1 MSDNIFQSG
10 SLVGKASIPQVI
22 NGAGIRNIEQTST
35 SSEDDGINTITIT
48 STDGEQTTFNVKNGS
63 KGSVGPK
70 GEKGEKGDTGEQGP
84 QGSQGIQG
92 EQGPQGEKGEKGD
105 TGAAFTFDM
114 FTTEQLVSLKGEKG
128 DTGPQGPKGD
138 PGEGSVKTVNGVLPD
153 ENGNI
158 EVETG
163 MSVPKPL
170 TYDYMPEGYPSKVEE
185 TTTLIEEQTAS
196 FSSME
201 GFMTSVLPIDPDPSA
216 GQQLTVFW
224 DGVPYNV
231 TVMLLETYPAF
242 GNLGMAGI
250 GETTDEPFL
259 YMDQG
264 TGRELWATSD
274 TADSHTIKVISNKVI
289 YETIDE
295 NFIPKI
301 KCVSYETQNL
311 TDAEKEIARNNINA
325 LDKSVLIQIP
335 TNVVTASD
343 FETYYEKYK
352 ETGLPIIWNGQ
363 VINYIRLTGST
374 NGFKGYVIVTHGNCL
389 HVLREYEYNGEK
401 YVNLDRSQQLY
412 DDVHTDR
419 LRFKM
424 ASHEIY
430 KDFTLTMD
438 GSLSN
443 GDGVLMLWNQGVI
456 VNSSTEGSWKNFKL
470 TIDDDSSLNLIDMS
484 DSSKVTMARISDI
497 PTDDYINSLIDTK
510 LGAIENGT
518 Y

>member
-22 NGAGIRNIEQTST
+22 NGAGIRRIEQTST

-63 KGSVGPK
+63 KGS
-70 GEKGEKGDTGEQGP
+70 
-84 QGSQGIQG
+84 I
-92 EQGPQGEKGEKGD
+92 GPQGEKGEKGD
-105 TGAAFTFDM
+105 TGKQGPQGIQGIQGEKGDKGD
-114 FTTEQLVSLKGEKG
+114 QGIQGPQGIQGEKG

-153 ENGNI
+153 GNGNI

-201 GFMTSVLPIDPDPSA
+201 GLMVSVLPIDPDPSA
-216 GQQLTVFW
+216 DQQLTVFW
-224 DGVPYNV
+224 DGVLYNV
-231 TVMLLETYPAF
+231 TVMLINETCPAF
-242 GNLGMAGI
+242 GNLGMIGF
-250 GETTDEPFL
+250 GETTGEPFL

-264 TGRELWATSD
+264 TGDELWATSD

-301 KCVSYETQNL
+301 KYVSYETQNL

-335 TNVVTASD
+335 TNFVTASD

-352 ETGLPIIWNGQ
+352 ETGLPIIWNGL
-363 VINYIRLTGST
+363 VVNYIRLTGST
-374 NGFKGYVIVTHGNCL
+374 NGFKEYVIVTDDNYLCT
-389 HVLREYEYNGEK
+389 LREYEYNGEK
-401 YVNLDRSQQLY
+401 YVNIGNRRY
-412 DDVHTDR
+412 WYNDVYTDK
-419 LRFKM
+419 LRFKSE
-424 ASHEIY
+424 AHELY
-430 KDFTLTMD
+430 KDFTLTTD
-438 GSLSN
+438 GSLTN
-443 GDGVLMLWNQGVI
+443 GDGVLMLWNRGVI
-456 VNSSTEGSWKNFKL
+456 VNSSTEGSWKNFKI
-470 TIDDDSSLNLIDMS
+470 TIDDDSSLNIIDMS

>member
-22 NGAGIRNIEQTST
+22 NGAGIRSIEQTST

-63 KGSVGPK
+63 KGSIGPQ

-84 QGSQGIQG
+84 QGIQGIQG
-92 EQGPQGEKGEKGD
+92 EQGD

-114 FTTEQLVSLKGEKG
+114 FTAEQLASLKGEKG

-138 PGEGSVKTVNGVLPD
+138 PGEGSVKTVNGVSPD

-163 MSVPKPL
+163 VSVPKPL
-170 TYDYMPEGYPSKVEE
+170 TYDYMPEGYPSKIEE

-201 GFMTSVLPIDPDPSA
+201 GVMVSVLPIDPDPSA

-231 TVMLLETYPAF
+231 TVMLINETYPAF
-242 GNLGMAGI
+242 GNLGMI
-250 GETTDEPFL
+250 GFGEMTDEPFL

-274 TADSHTIKVISNKVI
+274 IADSHTIKVISNKVT

-301 KCVSYETQNL
+301 KCVSYEAQNL

-335 TNVVTASD
+335 TNVVSASD

-363 VINYIRLTGST
+363 VVNYIRLLGTSSD
-374 NGFKGYVIVTHGNCL
+374 GFKQYAIVALDNYAYT
-389 HVLREYEYNGEK
+389 LREYEYNGEK
-401 YVNLDRSQQLY
+401 YVNIDNRQQWY
-412 DDVHTDR
+412 NDVYTDK
-419 LRFKM
+419 LRFKLK
-424 ASHEIY
+424 SQELY
-430 KDFTLTMD
+430 KDFTLTLD
-438 GSLSN
+438 GSLTN
-443 GDGVLMLWNQGVI
+443 GDGVLMLWNRGVI
-456 VNSSTEGSWKNFKL
+456 VNSSTGGSAKQFKI

-484 DSSKVTMARISDI
+484 DSSKVTMARTSDI
-497 PTDDYINSLIDTK
+497 PTDDHINSLIDTK
-510 LGAIENGT
+510 LGVIENGT

>member
-22 NGAGIRNIEQTST
+22 NGAGIRSIEQTST

-63 KGSVGPK
+63 KGS
-70 GEKGEKGDTGEQGP
+70 
-84 QGSQGIQG
+84 I
-92 EQGPQGEKGEKGD
+92 GPQGEKGEKGD
-105 TGAAFTFDM
+105 TGKQGPQGIQGIQGEKGDKGD
-114 FTTEQLVSLKGEKG
+114 QGIQGPQGIQGEKG

-196 FSSME
+196 FSSTE
-201 GFMTSVLPIDPDPSA
+201 GLMVSVLPIDPDPST

-231 TVMLLETYPAF
+231 TVMLIDETYPAF
-242 GNLGMAGI
+242 GNLGMIGF
-250 GETTDEPFL
+250 GETTGEPFL

-301 KCVSYETQNL
+301 KCVSYEIQNL

-335 TNVVTASD
+335 TDVVTASD

-352 ETGLPIIWNGQ
+352 ETGLPIIWNGL
-363 VINYIRLTGST
+363 VVNYIRLTGST
-374 NGFKGYVIVTHGNCL
+374 NGFKAYVIVTDDNYL
-389 HVLREYEYNGEK
+389 YTLREYEYNGEK
-401 YVNLDRSQQLY
+401 YVNIGNRQHWYNDAY
-412 DDVHTDR
+412 TDK
-419 LRFKM
+419 LRFKSE
-424 ASHEIY
+424 AHELY

-438 GSLSN
+438 GSLTN
-443 GDGVLMLWNQGVI
+443 GDGVLMLWNRGVI
-456 VNSSTEGSWKNFKL
+456 VNSSTEGSWKQFKI

-484 DSSKVTMARISDI
+484 DSSKVTMARTSDI
-497 PTDDYINSLIDTK
+497 PTDDHINSLIDTK
-510 LGAIENGT
+510 LGVIENGT